1 MPGGS
6 PALLGGSRSSPG
18 GTSYL
23 SFPAAA
29 FQDAPSSWKSG
40 PGPEVD

>member
-1 MPGGS
+1 MPGGN
-6 PALLGGSRSSPG
+6 PALLGGSQSSPD

-29 FQDAPSSWKSG
+29 FQDAPSSWKSES
-40 PGPEVD
+40 GPEVD